1 MVLELVVIGES
12 LSAHVTLDHLLLTG
26 LIEDDLLG
34 HRLLLLDAELFRHK
48 SRRGSVYTIMGS
60 GHTVMV
66 QDVAWV
72 EFIFFITELFVVSA
86 VVAGSHRY
94 LLGFVQ
100 VNPFGAIRTLCT
112 LLLC

>member
-12 LSAHVTLDHLLLTG
+12 LSAHVTRDHLLLTG

-66 QDVAWV
+66 QDVAWC
-72 EFIFFITELFVVSA
+72 IGHTGWLFF
-86 VVAGSHRY
+86 AGSHRY

-100 VNPFGAIRTLCT
+100 VNPFGATRTLCT